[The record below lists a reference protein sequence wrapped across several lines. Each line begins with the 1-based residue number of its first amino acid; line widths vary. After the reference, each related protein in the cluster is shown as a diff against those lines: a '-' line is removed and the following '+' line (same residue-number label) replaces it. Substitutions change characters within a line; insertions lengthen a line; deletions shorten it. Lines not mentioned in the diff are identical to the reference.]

1 MKEQDQERKKT
12 ISVNN
17 LSKIYDMGVV
27 KVHALR
33 GIDVDIH
40 KGEFTA
46 IMGHSGSGKSTLFK
60 PIIFYQEPQ
69 RLKMLSCPCYIIR
82 RSEEK
87 KGKRGL

>member
-1 MKEQDQERKKT
+1 MKEQDQERKKI

-40 KGEFTA
+40 KGE
-46 IMGHSGSGKSTLFK
+46 ISVDQCQIRGSV
-60 PIIFYQEPQ
+60 
-69 RLKMLSCPCYIIR
+69 PC
-82 RSEEK
+82 E
-87 KGKRGL
+87 